1 MFSIQPIVDAIKSE
15 SPTLSDNMATACAL
29 LAMHEFRER
38 IKVTLDEPIKV
49 TLGKQLPGTYIA
61 TPYRAHRTH

>member
-15 SPTLSDNMATACAL
+15 NPELSDNMATACAL
-29 LAMHEFRER
+29 LAMRDFRER
-38 IKVTLDEPIKV
+38 IKV

-61 TPYRAHRTH
+61 TPYRAQDVQAIGTDRTH